1 MKRICRVLLV
11 SVIAIAMIGAAALPV
26 SAASKTPGAVKGVK
40 VTKATYNS
48 VSLSWS
54 KAKKAKK
61 YEVQYKVTGASKWST
76 KKVAST
82 KVTVTSLKQN
92 TKYSFRVRGVNG
104 KKKGKYSKVV
114 YKKTYRLPAA
124 VTGLK
129 ATLAT
134 EKAVSLSWNKNSKA
148 AQYEVQYKAA
158 ADKSWKS
165 KKTTAIKITIT
176 GLKQNTTY
184 SFKVRGLD
192 GPVAGAFSKTLAQK
206 TYIMPAA
213 VNGKS
218 IFAIA
223 QSKNEIKIKW
233 TAAKNASGY
242 EIRTWQLNS
251 DFPADLQN
259 SDYEE
264 VEENKYVAKAEF
276 TSRISMHPN
285 TWYEFKVRSVNYKTG
300 SFPALKSAWSAPFYA
315 CTTTGDRM
323 ITGMEEEK
331 GYRAYEMH
339 DVFAVGV
346 DDPLIPMGTYEH
358 SVYEGE
364 DVEYTYY
371 DTDAMNVAGISFP
384 ADFKRVDSDNID
396 LEYAGKTFRLG
407 DQLDGRTIQKITLSP
422 SCDPDQGATGDLEVT
437 FTLTD
442 AYGITLTWR

>member
-134 EKAVSLSWNKNSKA
+134 EKSVSLSWNKNSKA

-218 IFAIA
+218 IFAIE
-223 QSKNEIKIKW
+223 QIKSRIKIKW
-233 TAAKNASGY
+233 AAAKNANGY

-251 DFPADLQN
+251 DSPADLQY

-264 VEENKYVAKAEF
+264 VEENKYVAKAEYTPRF
-276 TSRISMHPN
+276 YMHPN

-300 SFPALKSAWSAPFYA
+300 AFPALKSAWSAPFYA

-323 ITGMEEEK
+323 ITGVEEN
-331 GYRAYEMH
+331 GFRAYEMH

-346 DDPLIPMGTYEH
+346 DDPLIPMG
-358 SVYEGE
+358 VYEYTDYAGE
-364 DVEYTYY
+364 DIVDSYY
-371 DTDAMNVAGISFP
+371 ETDVLRVDGISFP
-384 ADFKRVDSDNID
+384 EDFKPVDSDNID
-396 LEYAGKTFRLG
+396 ETFAGKTFNLG
-407 DQLDGRTIQKITLSP
+407 DSLEEQPIQEIILSP
-422 SCDPDQGATGDLEVT
+422 SCSDQGATGYFDVT
-437 FTLTD
+437 FKLSDSYRPT
-442 AYGITLTWR
+442 ITWR